1 MGRGILFFYTRKKGE
16 VMKNFLPDLL
26 DIFKRTYQD
35 WKEDHA
41 SRLAAS
47 LAYYTIFPSRPY

>member
-1 MGRGILFFYTRKKGE
+1 
-16 VMKNFLPDLL
+16 MKNFLPDLL

-41 SRLAAS
+41 SRLAVVAPM
-47 LAYYTIFPSRPY
+47 LYVE